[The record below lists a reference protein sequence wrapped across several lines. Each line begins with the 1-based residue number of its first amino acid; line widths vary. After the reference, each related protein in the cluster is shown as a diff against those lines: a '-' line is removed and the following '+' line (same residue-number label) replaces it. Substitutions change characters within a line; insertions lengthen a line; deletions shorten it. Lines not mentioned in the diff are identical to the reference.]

1 MHPSP
6 NTSNNTPTST
16 VSISQ
21 WAFHKLSHIQPSNMA
36 NLLYTASR
44 LEAMEGT
51 AHLICILKLR
61 TRNNLIPRKR
71 DQLSLIRSCA
81 RLVRIEIKN
90 SPRVRFRPLSS
101 IESRKRSSKT
111 SRNLISVSAA
121 RVAQR
126 SV

>member
-6 NTSNNTPTST
+6 NTSNNSPTST

-21 WAFHKLSHIQPSNMA
+21 LAFHKLSQIQTSSMA

-101 IESRKRSSKT
+101 IESRKQLLKT

-121 RVAQR
+121 RVGQR